1 MAYGTPP
8 DRMIALRD
16 GLRAFASGHPRVRQD
31 KIEIHIANLGASS
44 VDLLVQ
50 VYFGVATYTDEM
62 VCRDEFS
69 REILVQA
76 DRLGVEIAFPT
87 QTIHVAGL
95 GAEGHDVPPPPKLLG
110 ANASRPRGRGP
121 CTSPTPRPS
130 RDGHFLTATDIPYL
144 LPPGEGARRGG

>member
-62 VCRDEFS
+62 VLPRRVQPRDPRGRPSGWAS
-69 REILVQA
+69 RSPS
-76 DRLGVEIAFPT
+76 RPRRSTSPGS
-87 QTIHVAGL
+87 

-110 ANASRPRGRGP
+110 RERLEAQRPG
-121 CTSPTPRPS
+121 TS
-130 RDGHFLTATDIPYL
+130 HLTNPAPE
-144 LPPGEGARRGG
+144 P